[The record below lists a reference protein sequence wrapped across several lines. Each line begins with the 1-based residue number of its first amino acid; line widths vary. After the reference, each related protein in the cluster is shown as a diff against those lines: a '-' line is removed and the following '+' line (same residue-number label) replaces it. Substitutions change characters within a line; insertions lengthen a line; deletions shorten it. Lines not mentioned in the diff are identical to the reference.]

1 MLTALSRLRTLTGL
15 TLLLALLTGAL
26 VSGATVS
33 ASAAKNPYQRGP
45 APTWESLAA
54 ATGSYAT
61 TSAKVPAGNGFGGGT
76 VYYPTSTA
84 DGTFGGVVI
93 APGFT
98 LDAGSIA
105 WLGPRLASRGFVV
118 MTISTNTPF
127 DQPGSRAD
135 QLASALTYLTTSSA
149 ARTRVDPKRLAV
161 MGHSMGGGGTI
172 EAAND
177 DTTLKAAVSMTPWHT
192 QKTWSAVRTPTLVIG
207 AQNDAIASTSGH
219 AKPLYQGIS
228 TQAPKAYLE
237 LKGADHFA
245 PTYLGSTTLAQYSI
259 AWLKRWV
266 DDDKRYTTF
275 VTTGL
280 ATGPNVSAVQRSGY

>member
-1 MLTALSRLRTLTGL
+1 MLTALARLKALTGL
-15 TLLLALLTGAL
+15 TLLLALLAGAL
-26 VSGATVS
+26 VSGAAGS
-33 ASAAKNPYQRGP
+33 ASAARNPYQRGP

-54 ATGSYAT
+54 ATGPYAT
-61 TSAKVPAGNGFGGGT
+61 TSASVPAGNGFGGGT
-76 VYYPTSTA
+76 VHYPTSTA

-98 LDAGSIA
+98 LDASSIA

-118 MTISTNTPF
+118 LTISTTTPF

-149 ARTRVDPKRLAV
+149 ARTRVDPRRLAV

-177 DTTLKAAVSMTPWHT
+177 DTSLKAAVAMTPWHT
-192 QKTWSAVRTPTLVIG
+192 RKTWSAVRTPTLVIG
-207 AQNDAIASTSGH
+207 AQNDTIASTSDH
-219 AKPLYQGIS
+219 ARPLYQGIA

-266 DDDKRYTTF
+266 DDDTRYTTF
-275 VTTGL
+275 ITTGL
-280 ATGPNVSAVQRSGY
+280 ATGSNVSAVQRNGY